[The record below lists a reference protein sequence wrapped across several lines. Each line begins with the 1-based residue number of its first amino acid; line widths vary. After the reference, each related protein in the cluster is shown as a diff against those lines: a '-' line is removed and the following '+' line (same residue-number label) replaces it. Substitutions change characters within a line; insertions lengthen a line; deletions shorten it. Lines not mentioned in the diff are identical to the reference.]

1 MKLFHVTY
9 VAVILCTASAV
20 QGQVE
25 DASDADANIVLEEVV
40 VTAQKQGE
48 QNMLDVAMSVSAIG
62 HDELVKRNLQG
73 MNDYLRSEPGTN
85 FIDRGTGRN
94 SVIIRGITSDPGR
107 GGVITGVYID
117 ETPVQGLGLFETG
130 SPDLGLVDIERVEV
144 LRGPQGTLYGAGSM
158 SGTIRTLTRAP
169 ELDAFGGYV
178 KLGRSVT
185 SGYGGDNN
193 DVQAV
198 FNIPLIKDELA
209 IRAVA
214 YRFDNG
220 GYIQNVAATDPA
232 KLAGE
237 ELFNAR
243 LSDSVSG
250 RGALEI
256 KGYRM
261 GALWRVND
269 SLDIRF
275 TALSQKNDQDGIPT
289 IDVLQGPYEQSRYAR
304 LDGSDEGMAG
314 DLQLYS
320 LTINYDA
327 ENWSLL
333 SASGWI
339 DSKASIDWD
348 VGLFFLDFMDGVEPP
363 MWIYQADENEVF
375 TQELRWTW
383 DAGGRWKALAGLFY
397 EKRDYVSVDSNHM
410 EGYPDPFEGFFEF
423 YDRFESS
430 GTRRSVFVDVT
441 VDLTDQLEAT
451 AGFRSYNIAGG
462 GLFAS
467 EGDRQ
472 SGETWKLGS
481 NWRPEIAFLG
491 EDPLFY
497 VLWAEGFRPGF
508 EAGKPP
514 DRCDPD
520 GDGIIDEIGLPW
532 QNINFDDVS
541 SLELGYKASFAQHR
555 ISVEA
560 AAFDI
565 DWTGLRL
572 DLTVPA
578 PCAST
583 LPFNAGAAE
592 SKGFEF
598 ALSALLTDRFLM
610 HISASWVSAQL
621 SEDGLLGSAGSRLP
635 GSPEFNASLGLEYG
649 FELGGYSSWVRG
661 DAAYVGDYFNSLEET
676 PPRLGDYTTI
686 NLTGGIDFDHWSV
699 EVFVI
704 NLTDSNAS
712 TWANPIWAPYDR
724 ETRLQPRTIGARLG
738 YSFGENR

>member
-25 DASDADANIVLEEVV
+25 DASDADANNVLEEVV

-275 TALSQKNDQDGIPT
+275 TALSQKNYQDGIPT

-304 LDGSDEGMAG
+304 LDGLIARIAF
-314 DLQLYS
+314 Q
-320 LTINYDA
+320 
-327 ENWSLL
+327 
-333 SASGWI
+333 
-339 DSKASIDWD
+339 
-348 VGLFFLDFMDGVEPP
+348 
-363 MWIYQADENEVF
+363 
-375 TQELRWTW
+375 
-383 DAGGRWKALAGLFY
+383 
-397 EKRDYVSVDSNHM
+397 
-410 EGYPDPFEGFFEF
+410 
-423 YDRFESS
+423 RFESGLVS
-430 GTRRSVFVDVT
+430 GQSQCQPDLVSVRRDS
-441 VDLTDQLEAT
+441 QLL
-451 AGFRSYNIAGG
+451 N
-462 GLFAS
+462 GLIVICF
-467 EGDRQ
+467 
-472 SGETWKLGS
+472 TW
-481 NWRPEIAFLG
+481 
-491 EDPLFY
+491 
-497 VLWAEGFRPGF
+497 
-508 EAGKPP
+508 
-514 DRCDPD
+514 
-520 GDGIIDEIGLPW
+520 
-532 QNINFDDVS
+532 
-541 SLELGYKASFAQHR
+541 
-555 ISVEA
+555 
-560 AAFDI
+560 
-565 DWTGLRL
+565 
-572 DLTVPA
+572 
-578 PCAST
+578 
-583 LPFNAGAAE
+583 
-592 SKGFEF
+592 
-598 ALSALLTDRFLM
+598 ALL
-610 HISASWVSAQL
+610 
-621 SEDGLLGSAGSRLP
+621 
-635 GSPEFNASLGLEYG
+635 
-649 FELGGYSSWVRG
+649 
-661 DAAYVGDYFNSLEET
+661 
-676 PPRLGDYTTI
+676 
-686 NLTGGIDFDHWSV
+686 
-699 EVFVI
+699 
-704 NLTDSNAS
+704 
-712 TWANPIWAPYDR
+712 
-724 ETRLQPRTIGARLG
+724 
-738 YSFGENR
+738 